1 MTRLP
6 HVTNGPRSDS
16 WARRLSAAAAVVA
29 LAVAAGCNDDPS
41 AQEQVCDARS
51 DLRDALDDVSEDVQ
65 AANLGD
71 AQEALGEVGDAYDE
85 LTAALED
92 LAQEEREALAPE
104 VEALQ
109 SDIQSLRDVQSLDQ
123 LRAGLDAVM
132 SQAQVIYDD
141 ITDTLS
147 CD

>member
-1 MTRLP
+1 MVRP
-6 HVTNGPRSDS
+6 RHVM
-16 WARRLSAAAAVVA
+16 AAAAVAA
-29 LAVAAGCNDDPS
+29 LAMTAGCNDDPS
-41 AQEQVCDARS
+41 AEEQVCDARS
-51 DLRDALDDVSEDVQ
+51 DLRDALDDVLEDVQ

-71 AQEALGEVGDAYDE
+71 AQEALGEAGDAYDE

-104 VEALQ
+104 VDALQ

-123 LRAGLDAVM
+123 LGAGLDAVV
-132 SQAQVIYDD
+132 SQAQVIYNE
-141 ITDTLS
+141 ITDTLG

>member
-1 MTRLP
+1 MGR
-6 HVTNGPRSDS
+6 
-16 WARRLSAAAAVVA
+16 
-29 LAVAAGCNDDPS
+29 NDDPS

-51 DLRDALDDVSEDVQ
+51 DLRDALDEVSEDVR

-71 AQEALGEVGDAYDE
+71 AHEALGEVGDAYDE
-85 LTAALED
+85 LTAALEN
-92 LAQEEREALAPE
+92 LAQQEREALGPE

-132 SQAQVIYDD
+132 SQAQVIYDE

>member
-1 MTRLP
+1 MMRPRL
-6 HVTNGPRSDS
+6 VTT
-16 WARRLSAAAAVVA
+16 RRLSAVAAVVA
-29 LAVAAGCNDDPS
+29 LSAVAGCDDDPS
-41 AQEQVCDARS
+41 AEERVCDARS
-51 DLRDALDDVSEDVQ
+51 DLRDALEDASADVQ

-71 AQEALGEVGDAYDE
+71 AQDALGEAGDAYDE
-85 LTAALED
+85 LTAALGD
-92 LAQEEREALAPE
+92 LAQEERDALAPE
-104 VEALQ
+104 IDALE

-123 LRAGLDAVM
+123 LGAGLDAVL